1 MKEINT
7 KTYKIVFGK
16 FGYSHLNSLIENN
29 KYSKVSV
36 LVDDNTEK
44 FCLDVFKKII
54 NREISIIKINSG
66 EEFKNLGTVT
76 KIWNEMT
83 TQNLDRKSLL
93 INLGGGVITDMG
105 GFAAN
110 TFKRGIDF
118 INIPTTLLSMVD
130 ASVGSKTGINFNNLK
145 NQIGTFADPK
155 LVVIDEQYL
164 ETLSE
169 REVKSGYAE
178 IFKHS
183 LISASIFNLLLEN
196 HQLYYNEE
204 IINNSIKI
212 KNKIVSNDKYEQ
224 NTRKNL
230 NFGHTIGHALE
241 SYFLN
246 KENKLTHG
254 EAITIGMICES
265 FMSNKIFNLDL
276 ELVKKIKNH
285 LLRIFPKVYLQHE
298 NYDEI
303 INLMSFDK
311 KNHLDKLKFVL
322 LKDLGIV
329 EIDVEVSENL
339 IKESFDFYLS

>member
-7 KTYKIVFGK
+7 KTYKIAFGQS
-16 FGYSHLNSLIENN
+16 GYSILNSLIENN
-29 KYSKVSV
+29 NYSKVSV

-44 FCLDVFKKII
+44 FCLDVFKQII
-54 NREISIIKINSG
+54 NKEISIIKISSG

-204 IINNSIKI
+204 IINNSIQI

>member
-7 KTYKIVFGK
+7 KTYKIAFGQS
-16 FGYSHLNSLIENN
+16 GYSLLNSLLENN

-44 FCLDVFKKII
+44 FCLDVFKQII
-54 NREISIIKINSG
+54 NKEISTIKINFG

-155 LVVIDEQYL
+155 LVIIDEQYL
-164 ETLSE
+164 QTLSE

-196 HQLYYNEE
+196 QQLYYNEE
-204 IINNSIKI
+204 IS
-212 KNKIVSNDKYEQ
+212 
-224 NTRKNL
+224 L
-230 NFGHTIGHALE
+230 
-241 SYFLN
+241 
-246 KENKLTHG
+246 
-254 EAITIGMICES
+254 
-265 FMSNKIFNLDL
+265 
-276 ELVKKIKNH
+276 
-285 LLRIFPKVYLQHE
+285 
-298 NYDEI
+298 
-303 INLMSFDK
+303 
-311 KNHLDKLKFVL
+311 
-322 LKDLGIV
+322 
-329 EIDVEVSENL
+329 
-339 IKESFDFYLS
+339 

>member
-7 KTYKIVFGK
+7 ETYKIAFGQS
-16 FGYSHLNSLIENN
+16 GYSILNSLIENN
-29 KYSKVSV
+29 NYSKVSV

-44 FCLDVFKKII
+44 FCLDVFKQII
-54 NREISIIKINSG
+54 NKEISIIKISSG

-76 KIWNEMT
+76 KIWNGMT

-155 LVVIDEQYL
+155 LVVIDEKYL

-204 IINNSIKI
+204 IINNSIQI

-285 LLRIFPKVYLQHE
+285 LLRIFPKVNLQNV

-322 LKDLGIV
+322 LKDLGLV
-329 EIDVEVSENL
+329 KIDTEVSENL

>member
-7 KTYKIVFGK
+7 KTYKIAFGQS
-16 FGYSHLNSLIENN
+16 GYSLLNSLIENN

-44 FCLDVFKKII
+44 FCLNVFKQII
-54 NREISIIKINSG
+54 NKEILIIKINSG

-155 LVVIDEQYL
+155 LVIIDEQYL

-183 LISASIFNLLLEN
+183 LISGSIYNLLLEN

-204 IINNSIKI
+204 IINNSIQI
-212 KNKIVSNDKYEQ
+212 KNKIVLDDKFEL
-224 NTRKNL
+224 NIRKIL

-246 KENKLTHG
+246 KKNKLTHG
-254 EAITIGMICES
+254 EAIAVGMICES
-265 FMSNKIFNLDL
+265 FISNKIFDLDL

-285 LLRIFPKVYLQHE
+285 LLIIFPKVNLQDE
-298 NYDEI
+298 NYEAI

-322 LKDLGIV
+322 LKGLGIV
-329 EIDVEVSENL
+329 KIDVEVSENL

>member
-1 MKEINT
+1 MKEIDT
-7 KTYKIVFGK
+7 KTYKIAFGQS
-16 FGYSHLNSLIENN
+16 GYSILNSLIENN
-29 KYSKVSV
+29 NYSKVSV

-44 FCLDVFKKII
+44 FCLDVFKQII
-54 NREISIIKINSG
+54 NKEISIIKISSG

-130 ASVGSKTGINFNNLK
+130 ASVGSKTGINFNNLE

-155 LVVIDEQYL
+155 LVIIDKQYL

-196 HQLYYNEE
+196 QQLYYNEE
-204 IINNSIKI
+204 IINNSIRI
-212 KNKIVSNDKYEQ
+212 KNKIVLDDKFEQ
-224 NTRKNL
+224 NIRKNL

-241 SYFLN
+241 SYYLN
-246 KENKLTHG
+246 KEKKLTHG
-254 EAITIGMICES
+254 EAIAIGMICES

-285 LLRIFPKVYLQHE
+285 LLRIFPKVNLQNE
-298 NYDEI
+298 NYEEI

-322 LKDLGIV
+322 LKDLGVV

>member
-1 MKEINT
+1 M
-7 KTYKIVFGK
+7 
-16 FGYSHLNSLIENN
+16 
-29 KYSKVSV
+29 
-36 LVDDNTEK
+36 
-44 FCLDVFKKII
+44 
-54 NREISIIKINSG
+54 
-66 EEFKNLGTVT
+66 
-76 KIWNEMT
+76 
-83 TQNLDRKSLL
+83 
-93 INLGGGVITDMG
+93 
-105 GFAAN
+105 
-110 TFKRGIDF
+110 
-118 INIPTTLLSMVD
+118 
-130 ASVGSKTGINFNNLK
+130 
-145 NQIGTFADPK
+145 
-155 LVVIDEQYL
+155 IDEQYL

-204 IINNSIKI
+204 IINNSIQI

>member
-7 KTYKIVFGK
+7 KTYKIAFGK
-16 FGYSHLNSLIENN
+16 SGYSILNSLIENN
-29 KYSKVSV
+29 NYSKVSV

-44 FCLDVFKKII
+44 FCLDVFKQII
-54 NREISIIKINSG
+54 DKEISIIKINSG

-83 TQNLDRKSLL
+83 SQNLDRKSLL
-93 INLGGGVITDMG
+93 VNLGGGVITDMG

-155 LVVIDEQYL
+155 LVVIDKQYL
-164 ETLSE
+164 KTLSE

-178 IFKHS
+178 VFKHS

-212 KNKIVSNDKYEQ
+212 KNKIVLDDKFEQ
-224 NTRKNL
+224 NIRKNL

-246 KENKLTHG
+246 KENKLKHG
-254 EAITIGMICES
+254 EAIAIGMICES
-265 FMSNKIFNLDL
+265 FISNKIFNLDI

-285 LLRIFPKVYLQHE
+285 LLRIFTKVNLHHE
-298 NYDEI
+298 NYEDI

-311 KNHLDKLKFVL
+311 KNHLNKLKFVL

-329 EIDVEVSENL
+329 KIDVEVSENL
-339 IKESFDFYLS
+339 IKESFDFYSS

>member
-7 KTYKIVFGK
+7 KTYKIAFGQS
-16 FGYSHLNSLIENN
+16 GYSLLDSLIENN
-29 KYSKVSV
+29 KYSKVSI

-54 NREISIIKINSG
+54 NKEISIIKINSG

-155 LVVIDEQYL
+155 LVMIDEQYL

-183 LISASIFNLLLEN
+183 LISASIFNLLVEN

-204 IINNSIKI
+204 IINNSIQI
-212 KNKIVSNDKYEQ
+212 KNKIVSDDKFEQ
-224 NTRKNL
+224 NIRKSL

-241 SYFLN
+241 SHYLN

-254 EAITIGMICES
+254 EAIAIGMICES
-265 FMSNKIFNLDL
+265 FMSNKIFDLDL

-285 LLRIFPKVYLQHE
+285 LLRIFPKVNLQDE
-298 NYDEI
+298 NYEEI
-303 INLMSFDK
+303 IKLMSFDK

>member
-7 KTYKIVFGK
+7 KTYKIAFGQS
-16 FGYSHLNSLIENN
+16 GYSLLNTLIENN

-44 FCLDVFKKII
+44 FCLDIFKQII
-54 NREISIIKINSG
+54 NKEISIIKINSG

-76 KIWNEMT
+76 KIWNDMT

-110 TFKRGIDF
+110 TFKRGLDF

-155 LVVIDEQYL
+155 LVIIDEQYL

-204 IINNSIKI
+204 IINNSIQI

-246 KENKLTHG
+246 KVNKLTHG
-254 EAITIGMICES
+254 EAIAIGMICES
-265 FMSNKIFNLDL
+265 FISNKIFNLNL

-285 LLRIFPKVYLQHE
+285 LLRIFPKVNLQHE
-298 NYDEI
+298 NYEEI
-303 INLMSFDK
+303 IKLMSFDK

-329 EIDVEVSENL
+329 KIDVEVSENL

>member
-7 KTYKIVFGK
+7 KTYNIAFGQS
-16 FGYSHLNSLIENN
+16 GYSLLHSLTENN

-44 FCLDVFKKII
+44 FCLNVFKQII
-54 NREISIIKINSG
+54 DKEISIIKINSG

-76 KIWNEMT
+76 KIWSEMT
-83 TQNLDRKSLL
+83 TKNLDRKSLL

-110 TFKRGIDF
+110 TFKRGLDF

-155 LVVIDEQYL
+155 LVIIDEQYL

-196 HQLYYNEE
+196 NQLYFNEE
-204 IINNSIKI
+204 IINNSIEI
-212 KNKIVSNDKYEQ
+212 KNKIVLDDKFEQ
-224 NTRKNL
+224 NIRKSL

-241 SYFLN
+241 SFFLN
-246 KENKLTHG
+246 KVNKLTHG
-254 EAITIGMICES
+254 EAISIGMICES
-265 FMSNKIFNLDL
+265 FISNKIFNLNL
-276 ELVKKIKNH
+276 ELAKKIKNH
-285 LLRIFPKVYLQHE
+285 LLRIFPKVNLKHE
-298 NYDEI
+298 NYKEI
-303 INLMSFDK
+303 IKLMSFDK

-329 EIDVEVSENL
+329 KIDVEVSENL

>member
-7 KTYKIVFGK
+7 KTYKIAFGK

-36 LVDDNTEK
+36 LVDDNTEN
-44 FCLDVFKKII
+44 FCLNVFKKII
-54 NREISIIKINSG
+54 NKEISIIKINSG
-66 EEFKNLGTVT
+66 EEFKNLSTVT

-155 LVVIDEQYL
+155 LVIIDEQYL
-164 ETLSE
+164 QTLSE

-183 LISASIFNLLLEN
+183 LISASIFNLLIEN

-204 IINNSIKI
+204 IINNSIQI
-212 KNKIVSNDKYEQ
+212 KNKIVADDKFEQ
-224 NTRKNL
+224 NIRKNL

-241 SYFLN
+241 SHYLN

-254 EAITIGMICES
+254 EAIAIGMICES
-265 FMSNKIFNLDL
+265 FMSNKIFDLDL

-285 LLRIFPKVYLQHE
+285 LLRIFPKVNLHDE
-298 NYDEI
+298 NYEEI
-303 INLMSFDK
+303 IKLMSFDK

-329 EIDVEVSENL
+329 KIDVEVSENL
-339 IKESFDFYLS
+339 IKRSFDFYLS

>member
-7 KTYKIVFGK
+7 KTYKIAFGQS
-16 FGYSHLNSLIENN
+16 GYSHLNSLIENN

-44 FCLDVFKKII
+44 FCLDVFKQII
-54 NREISIIKINSG
+54 NKEISIIKINSG

-204 IINNSIKI
+204 IINNSIQI
-212 KNKIVSNDKYEQ
+212 KNKIVLDDKFEQ
-224 NTRKNL
+224 NIRKNL

-241 SYFLN
+241 SYYLN

-254 EAITIGMICES
+254 EAIAIGMICES
-265 FMSNKIFNLDL
+265 FMSNKIFDLDL

-285 LLRIFPKVYLQHE
+285 LLRIFPKVNLQHE
-298 NYDEI
+298 NYEEI

-322 LKDLGIV
+322 LKDLGLV
-329 EIDVEVSENL
+329 KIDTEVSENL

>member
-7 KTYKIVFGK
+7 KTYKIAFGLS
-16 FGYSHLNSLIENN
+16 GYSLLNLLIEKN

-44 FCLDVFKKII
+44 FCLDIFKQII
-54 NREISIIKINSG
+54 NKEISIIKINSG

-76 KIWNEMT
+76 KIWNDMT

-110 TFKRGIDF
+110 TFKRGLDF

-155 LVVIDEQYL
+155 LVIIDEQYL
-164 ETLSE
+164 QTLSE

-183 LISASIFNLLLEN
+183 LVSASIFNLLIEN
-196 HQLYYNEE
+196 QQIYYNEE
-204 IINNSIKI
+204 IINNSIQI
-212 KNKIVSNDKYEQ
+212 KNKIVLDDKFEQ
-224 NTRKNL
+224 NIRKNL

-265 FMSNKIFNLDL
+265 FMSSKIFNLDL

-285 LLRIFPKVYLQHE
+285 LLRIFTKVNLQYE

-329 EIDVEVSENL
+329 KIDVEVSENL

>member
-7 KTYKIVFGK
+7 KTYKIAFGQS
-16 FGYSHLNSLIENN
+16 GYSILNSLIENN
-29 KYSKVSV
+29 NYSKVSV

-44 FCLDVFKKII
+44 FCLDIFKKII
-54 NREISIIKINSG
+54 NKEISIIKISSG

-204 IINNSIKI
+204 IINNSIQI

-285 LLRIFPKVYLQHE
+285 LLRIFPKVNLQHE

-329 EIDVEVSENL
+329 EIDIEVSENL

>member
-36 LVDDNTEK
+36 LVDFNTEK

-155 LVVIDEQYL
+155 LVIIDEQYL

-183 LISASIFNLLLEN
+183 LISASIFNLLIEN

-204 IINNSIKI
+204 IINNSIQI
-212 KNKIVSNDKYEQ
+212 KNKIVADDKFEQ
-224 NTRKNL
+224 NIRKNL

-241 SYFLN
+241 SHYLN

-254 EAITIGMICES
+254 EAIAIGMICES
-265 FMSNKIFNLDL
+265 FISNKIFDLDL

-285 LLRIFPKVYLQHE
+285 LLRIFPKVNLHDE
-298 NYDEI
+298 NYEEI
-303 INLMSFDK
+303 IKLMSFDK

-322 LKDLGIV
+322 LKDLGLV
-329 EIDVEVSENL
+329 KIDTEVSENL

>member
-7 KTYKIVFGK
+7 ETYKIAFGQS
-16 FGYSHLNSLIENN
+16 GYSILNSLIENN
-29 KYSKVSV
+29 NYSKVSV

-44 FCLDVFKKII
+44 FCLDIFKKII

-204 IINNSIKI
+204 IINNSIQI

-285 LLRIFPKVYLQHE
+285 LLRIFPKVNLQHE

-322 LKDLGIV
+322 LKDLGLV
-329 EIDVEVSENL
+329 KIDTEVSENL

>member
-7 KTYKIVFGK
+7 KTYKIAFGQS
-16 FGYSHLNSLIENN
+16 GYSILNSLIENN
-29 KYSKVSV
+29 NYSKVSV

-44 FCLDVFKKII
+44 FCLDVFKQII
-54 NREISIIKINSG
+54 NKEISIIKISSG

-83 TQNLDRKSLL
+83 TQNLDRNSLL

-204 IINNSIKI
+204 IINNSIQI

>member
-7 KTYKIVFGK
+7 KTYKIAFGQS
-16 FGYSHLNSLIENN
+16 GYSLLNSLIEKN

-44 FCLDVFKKII
+44 FCLDVFKQII
-54 NREISIIKINSG
+54 NNEISIIKINSG

-110 TFKRGIDF
+110 TFKRGLDF

-155 LVVIDEQYL
+155 LVIIDEQYL

-183 LISASIFNLLLEN
+183 LISASIFNFF
-196 HQLYYNEE
+196 H
-204 IINNSIKI
+204 
-212 KNKIVSNDKYEQ
+212 
-224 NTRKNL
+224 
-230 NFGHTIGHALE
+230 
-241 SYFLN
+241 
-246 KENKLTHG
+246 
-254 EAITIGMICES
+254 
-265 FMSNKIFNLDL
+265 
-276 ELVKKIKNH
+276 
-285 LLRIFPKVYLQHE
+285 
-298 NYDEI
+298 
-303 INLMSFDK
+303 
-311 KNHLDKLKFVL
+311 
-322 LKDLGIV
+322 
-329 EIDVEVSENL
+329 
-339 IKESFDFYLS
+339 

>member
-7 KTYKIVFGK
+7 KTYKIAFGQS
-16 FGYSHLNSLIENN
+16 GYSILNSLIENN
-29 KYSKVSV
+29 NYSKVSV

-44 FCLDVFKKII
+44 FCLDVFKQII
-54 NREISIIKINSG
+54 NKEISIIKISSG

-83 TQNLDRKSLL
+83 TQNLDRNSLL

-204 IINNSIKI
+204 IINNSIQI

-285 LLRIFPKVYLQHE
+285 LLRIFPKVNLQHE

>member
-29 KYSKVSV
+29 NYSKVSV
-36 LVDDNTEK
+36 LVDFNTEK

-204 IINNSIKI
+204 IINNSIQI

-285 LLRIFPKVYLQHE
+285 LLRIFPKVNLQHE

-329 EIDVEVSENL
+329 EIDIEVSENL

>member
-7 KTYKIVFGK
+7 KTYKIAFGQS
-16 FGYSHLNSLIENN
+16 GYSLLNSLIENN

-36 LVDDNTEK
+36 LVDDNTKK
-44 FCLDVFKKII
+44 FCLDVFKQII
-54 NREISIIKINSG
+54 NKEISIIKINSG
-66 EEFKNLGTVT
+66 EEFKNLSTVT

-83 TQNLDRKSLL
+83 TQNMDRKSLL

-155 LVVIDEQYL
+155 LVVIDEKYL

-196 HQLYYNEE
+196 QQLYYNEE
-204 IINNSIKI
+204 IINNSIQI
-212 KNKIVSNDKYEQ
+212 KNKIVLDDKFEQ
-224 NTRKNL
+224 NIRKNL

-285 LLRIFPKVYLQHE
+285 LLRIFPKVNLQHE

>member
-7 KTYKIVFGK
+7 KTYKIAFGQS
-16 FGYSHLNSLIENN
+16 GYSFLNSLIENN

-36 LVDDNTEK
+36 LVDFNTEK

-83 TQNLDRKSLL
+83 IQNLDRKSLL

-155 LVVIDEQYL
+155 LVIIDEQYL

-196 HQLYYNEE
+196 NQLYFNEE
-204 IINNSIKI
+204 IINNSIEI
-212 KNKIVSNDKYEQ
+212 KNKIVLDDKFEQ
-224 NTRKNL
+224 NIRKNL

-246 KENKLTHG
+246 KVNKLTHG
-254 EAITIGMICES
+254 EAIAIGMICES
-265 FMSNKIFNLDL
+265 FISNKIFNLNLDL
-276 ELVKKIKNH
+276 AKKIKNH
-285 LLRIFPKVYLQHE
+285 LLRIFPKVNLQHE
-298 NYDEI
+298 NYEEI
-303 INLMSFDK
+303 IKLMSFDK

-329 EIDVEVSENL
+329 KIDVEVSENL

>member
-7 KTYKIVFGK
+7 KTYKIGFGQS
-16 FGYSHLNSLIENN
+16 GYSILNSLIENN
-29 KYSKVSV
+29 NYSKVSV

-44 FCLDVFKKII
+44 FCLDVFKQII
-54 NREISIIKINSG
+54 NKEVSIIKISSG

-83 TQNLDRKSLL
+83 TQNLDRNSLL

-130 ASVGSKTGINFNNLK
+130 ASVGSKTGINFNKLK

-204 IINNSIKI
+204 IINNSIQI

-285 LLRIFPKVYLQHE
+285 LLRIFPKVNLKHE

>member
-36 LVDDNTEK
+36 LVDVNTEK
-44 FCLDVFKKII
+44 FCLNIFKKII
-54 NREISIIKINSG
+54 NKEISIIKINSG

-155 LVVIDEQYL
+155 LVVIDEKYL

-196 HQLYYNEE
+196 QQLYYNEE
-204 IINNSIKI
+204 IINNSIQI
-212 KNKIVSNDKYEQ
+212 KNKIVLDDKFEQ
-224 NTRKNL
+224 NIRKNL

-254 EAITIGMICES
+254 EAIAIGMICES
-265 FMSNKIFNLDL
+265 FLSNKIFNLDL

-285 LLRIFPKVYLQHE
+285 LLRIFPKVNLQHE

>member
-7 KTYKIVFGK
+7 KTYKIAFGQS
-16 FGYSHLNSLIENN
+16 GYSILNSLIENN
-29 KYSKVSV
+29 NYSKVSV

-44 FCLDVFKKII
+44 FCLDVFKQII
-54 NREISIIKINSG
+54 NKEISIIKISSG

-83 TQNLDRKSLL
+83 TQNLDRNSLL

-204 IINNSIKI
+204 IINNSIQI
-212 KNKIVSNDKYEQ
+212 KNKIVLDDKFEQ
-224 NTRKNL
+224 NIRKNL

>member
-1 MKEINT
+1 
-7 KTYKIVFGK
+7 
-16 FGYSHLNSLIENN
+16 
-29 KYSKVSV
+29 
-36 LVDDNTEK
+36 
-44 FCLDVFKKII
+44 
-54 NREISIIKINSG
+54 
-66 EEFKNLGTVT
+66 
-76 KIWNEMT
+76 
-83 TQNLDRKSLL
+83 
-93 INLGGGVITDMG
+93 
-105 GFAAN
+105 
-110 TFKRGIDF
+110 
-118 INIPTTLLSMVD
+118 MVD

-155 LVVIDEQYL
+155 LVIIDEQYL
-164 ETLSE
+164 QTLSE

-196 HQLYYNEE
+196 QQLYYNEE
-204 IINNSIKI
+204 IINNSIRI
-212 KNKIVSNDKYEQ
+212 KNKIVLDDKFEQ
-224 NTRKNL
+224 NIRKNL

-265 FMSNKIFNLDL
+265 FMSNKIFDLDL

-285 LLRIFPKVYLQHE
+285 LLRIFPKVNLQDE
-298 NYDEI
+298 NYEEI
-303 INLMSFDK
+303 IKLMSFDK

-329 EIDVEVSENL
+329 KIDVEVSENL
-339 IKESFDFYLS
+339 IRESFDFYLS

>member
-36 LVDDNTEK
+36 LVDVNTEK
-44 FCLDVFKKII
+44 FCLNVFKKII
-54 NREISIIKINSG
+54 NKEISIIKINSG

-155 LVVIDEQYL
+155 LVIIDEQYL
-164 ETLSE
+164 QTLSE

-183 LISASIFNLLLEN
+183 LISASIFNLLIEN

-204 IINNSIKI
+204 IINNSIQI
-212 KNKIVSNDKYEQ
+212 KNKIVADDKFEQ
-224 NTRKNL
+224 NIRKNL

-241 SYFLN
+241 SHYLN

-254 EAITIGMICES
+254 EAIAIGMICES
-265 FMSNKIFNLDL
+265 FISNKIFDLDL

-285 LLRIFPKVYLQHE
+285 LLRIFPKVNLHDE
-298 NYDEI
+298 NYEEI
-303 INLMSFDK
+303 IKLMSFDK